1 MGLSVTL
8 SNALS
13 GMRVGQSALDVLS
26 HNVANAGTPG
36 YHRRSISVI
45 DTIGAN
51 STYAREGKLS
61 RAFNQSLQSHYTR
74 AVSESGFASV
84 QSGFLDRVQVL
95 FGKPGTTGSLDSAFT
110 SFEASL
116 AELSTSPDNFATR
129 AETVQKAQIMA
140 QTLNRFTSDIQS
152 LRREIESKLS
162 TTVDDINTQLA
173 SLEKINLRLVD
184 QGIDPGSRATL
195 MDQRDRLIGSL
206 SQQIDLNVD
215 YRTDGSVALMTRS
228 GVGILDGKASVFS
241 FASAGSLSANSQFN
255 YDDAKNGVGR
265 LMLQTAS
272 GMNIDLVKQ
281 NVLRSGEIAGLI
293 DLRDNKLVQAQDQLD
308 SIAASLAL
316 AMSTEVTQGQQVP
329 PGPSDGYDLD
339 IFDIQD
345 GNEFTFTYLQDGISK
360 TMRVLRVDD
369 PSKLPLDYFD
379 SNGSRVVGLDFS
391 GGVSGVASQLQDRVS
406 GLVFTS
412 GPVVGGSVP
421 PRNALRVLDDGAAGH
436 TDIYSL
442 SKRVTANTVQDSAG
456 TKALPLFVDNN
467 KTAFT
472 NHLGGEGGQVR
483 GFAGRITVN
492 PEVVQDNRLLVQ
504 YKVGGS
510 MGDADRVNVL
520 VENLT
525 ELRFAGGA
533 GSVKNG
539 ASSRLAGTV
548 SDFISQAINYQ
559 GNAASTA
566 IADEDT
572 QQLTLQALG
581 ERLEADYGVDVD
593 EEMARLMELQ
603 NAFAANARVMSI
615 AQELIQSLLTSI
627 R

>member
-8 SNALS
+8 ANALS
-13 GMRVGQSALDVLS
+13 GMRIGQSALDVLS

-45 DTIGAN
+45 DTLGVN
-51 STYAREGKLS
+51 STYAREGQLS
-61 RAFNQSLQSHYTR
+61 RAFNQSLQSHFTR
-74 AVSESGFASV
+74 AVSDSGFAAV
-84 QSGFLDRVQVL
+84 QSGYLDRVQVL

-173 SLEKINLRLVD
+173 SLEKINRRLVD
-184 QGIDPGSRATL
+184 QGIDPASRATL
-195 MDQRDRLIGSL
+195 MDQRDRLIQSL
-206 SQQIDLNVD
+206 SQQMDLTVD
-215 YRTDGSVALMTRS
+215 YRTDGTVALMTRS
-228 GVGILDGKASVFS
+228 GVGILDGKPSVFS

-255 YDDAKNGVGR
+255 YDDARNGVGK
-265 LMLQTAS
+265 LTIMTAA
-272 GMNIDLVKQ
+272 GMTIDLVKQ

-316 AMSTEVTQGQQVP
+316 SMSTQATAGTQVTT
-329 PGPSDGYDLD
+329 GPSNGYEVDIGDL
-339 IFDIQD
+339 QN
-345 GNEFTFTYLQDGISK
+345 GNEFTFTYLQNGVQK
-360 TMRVLRVDD
+360 TVRVLRVDD
-369 PSKLPLDYFD
+369 ASKLPMDYSD
-379 SNGSRVVGLDFS
+379 SNGARVIGLDFS
-391 GGVSGVASQLQDRVS
+391 GGTAAVATELQNRMGA
-406 GLVFTS
+406 GLVFS
-412 GPVVGGSVP
+412 NPGGDT
-421 PRNALRVLDDGAAGH
+421 LRIMDDGATGN
-436 TDIYSL
+436 TDMFSL
-442 SKRVTANTVQDSAG
+442 TKRVTSTALQGSG
-456 TKALPLFVDNN
+456 TALQLFVDINN
-467 KTAFT
+467 TAFT
-472 NHLGGEGGQVR
+472 NYLDGEGQTR
-483 GFAGRITVN
+483 GFAGRISVN
-492 PEVVQDNRLLVQ
+492 PAVVQDNRLLVQ
-504 YKVGGS
+504 YEMGGS
-510 MGDADRVNVL
+510 MGDADRVNAL
-520 VENLT
+520 VENLN
-525 ELRFAGGA
+525 EMRFAGGQ
-533 GSVKNG
+533 GSIKNG

-566 IADEDT
+566 IAEEDT
-572 QQLTLQALG
+572 QKLTLGALG

>member
-13 GMRVGQSALDVLS
+13 GMRIGQSALDVLS

-51 STYAREGKLS
+51 STYAREGKLA

-74 AVSESGFASV
+74 AVSDSGFSSV
-84 QSGFLDRVQVL
+84 QSSYLDRVQVL

-110 SFEASL
+110 EFEASL
-116 AELSTSPDNFATR
+116 TSLSTSPDNFATR

-140 QTLNRFTSDIQS
+140 QTLNRFTADIQS

-162 TTVDDINTQLA
+162 TSVDDINTQLA
-173 SLEKINLRLVD
+173 SLEKINGRLVD

-206 SQQIDLNVD
+206 SQQMDLNVD

-241 FASAGSLSANSQFN
+241 FASAGALSANSQVN

-265 LMLQTAS
+265 LTLMTAS
-272 GMNIDLVKQ
+272 GMTIDVVKQ

-316 AMSTEVTQGQQVP
+316 SMSTQATAGTQVTAGASNGYEV
-329 PGPSDGYDLD
+329 D
-339 IFDIQD
+339 IGDIQN
-345 GNEFTFTYLQDGISK
+345 GNEVSFSYLENGVQK
-360 TMRVLRVDD
+360 TVRVLRVDD
-369 PSKLPLDYFD
+369 PSKLPLDYSD
-379 SNGSRVVGLDFS
+379 SNGARVIGLDFS
-391 GGVSGVASQLQDRVS
+391 GGAASVAEELQNRLGGIVFSNPSGDV
-406 GLVFTS
+406 
-412 GPVVGGSVP
+412 
-421 PRNALRVLDDGAAGH
+421 LRVMDDGATGN
-436 TDIYSL
+436 TDMYSVT
-442 SKRVTANTVQDSAG
+442 KRVTASSLQGGG
-456 TKALPLFVDNN
+456 TALQLFVDINN
-467 KTAFT
+467 STFT
-472 NHLGGEGGQVR
+472 NALDGEGGQVR
-483 GFAGRITVN
+483 GFAGRISVN
-492 PEVVQDNRLLVQ
+492 PAIVQDNKLIVQ
-504 YKVGGS
+504 YEVGGS
-510 MGDADRVNVL
+510 MGDAARVNAL
-520 VENLT
+520 VDNLT
-525 ELRFAGGA
+525 EMRFAGGQ
-533 GSVKNG
+533 GSIKNG

-566 IADEDT
+566 IAEEDT
-572 QQLTLQALG
+572 QKLTLQALG

-603 NAFAANARVMSI
+603 NAFAANARVMSV
-615 AQELIQSLLTSI
+615 AQELIQSLMTSI

>member
-13 GMRVGQSALDVLS
+13 GMRIGQSALDTLS

-36 YHRRSISVI
+36 YHRRSISII
-45 DTIGAN
+45 DTIGVN
-51 STYAREGKLS
+51 STYAREGKLT

-74 AVSESGFASV
+74 AVSDSGFSSV
-84 QSGFLDRVQVL
+84 QSGYLDRVQVL

-110 SFEASL
+110 EFEASL
-116 AELSTSPDNFATR
+116 STLSTSPDNFATR

-162 TTVDDINTQLA
+162 TTVDDINTQLS

-206 SQQIDLNVD
+206 SQQMDLTVD

-241 FASAGSLSANSQFN
+241 FASAGSLSANSQVN
-255 YDDAKNGVGR
+255 YDDAKNGVGK

-272 GMNIDLVKQ
+272 GMNIDVVKQ

-316 AMSTEVTQGQQVP
+316 SMSTQATAGTQVTAGASNGYEV
-329 PGPSDGYDLD
+329 D
-339 IFDIQD
+339 IGDIQN
-345 GNEFTFTYLQDGISK
+345 GNEFTFSYLQNGVQK
-360 TMRVLRVDD
+360 TVRVLRVDD
-369 PSKLPLDYFD
+369 ASKLPLDYSD
-379 SNGSRVVGLDFS
+379 SNGARVIGLDFS
-391 GGVSGVASQLQDRVS
+391 GGAANVAEELQNRIG
-406 GLVFTS
+406 GLVFS
-412 GPVVGGSVP
+412 NPAGSTM
-421 PRNALRVLDDGAAGH
+421 RIMDDGATGN
-436 TDIYSL
+436 TDMYSL
-442 SKRVTANTVQDSAG
+442 TKRVTATSLQGGG
-456 TKALPLFVDNN
+456 TALQLFVDINN
-467 KTAFT
+467 SAFT
-472 NHLGGEGGQVR
+472 NALDGEGQAR
-483 GFAGRITVN
+483 GFAGRISVN
-492 PEVVQDNRLLVQ
+492 PAIVQDNSLIVQ
-504 YKVGGS
+504 YEVGGS
-510 MGDADRVNVL
+510 MGDADRVNAL

-525 ELRFAGGA
+525 EMRFAGGQ
-533 GSVKNG
+533 GSIKNG

-566 IADEDT
+566 IAEDDT
-572 QQLTLQALG
+572 QKLTLEALG

-615 AQELIQSLLTSI
+615 AQELIQSLLSSV

>member
-13 GMRVGQSALDVLS
+13 GMRIGQSALDTLS

-36 YHRRSISVI
+36 YHRRSISII

-74 AVSESGFASV
+74 AVSDSGFSSV
-84 QSGFLDRVQVL
+84 QSTYLDRVQVL

-110 SFEASL
+110 DFEASL
-116 AELSTSPDNFATR
+116 ATLSTSPDNFATR

-162 TTVDDINTQLA
+162 TTVDDINTQLS
-173 SLEKINLRLVD
+173 SLEKINRRLVD

-206 SQQIDLNVD
+206 SQQMDLTVD

-241 FASAGSLSANSQFN
+241 FASAGSLSANSQVN
-255 YDDAKNGVGR
+255 YDDAKNGVGK

-272 GMNIDLVKQ
+272 GMNIDVVKQ

-293 DLRDNKLVQAQDQLD
+293 DLRDKKLVQAQDQLD
-308 SIAASLAL
+308 SIAGSLAL
-316 AMSTEVTQGQQVP
+316 SMSTQATAGTQVTAGASNGYEV
-329 PGPSDGYDLD
+329 D
-339 IFDIQD
+339 IGDIQN
-345 GNEFTFTYLQDGISK
+345 GNEFTFSYLQNGVQK
-360 TMRVLRVDD
+360 TVRVLRVDD
-369 PSKLPLDYFD
+369 ASKLPLDYSD
-379 SNGSRVVGLDFS
+379 SNGARVIGLDFA
-391 GGVSGVASQLQDRVS
+391 GGAASVAEELQNRLG
-406 GLVFTS
+406 GLVFSNPAGNT
-412 GPVVGGSVP
+412 
-421 PRNALRVLDDGAAGH
+421 LRVMDDGATGN
-436 TDIYSL
+436 TDMYSL
-442 SKRVTANTVQDSAG
+442 TKRVTASSLQGGG
-456 TKALPLFVDNN
+456 TALQLFVDINN
-467 KTAFT
+467 SAFT
-472 NHLGGEGGQVR
+472 NTLDGEGGQVR
-483 GFAGRITVN
+483 GFAGRISVN
-492 PEVVQDNRLLVQ
+492 PAVVQDNRLIVQ
-504 YKVGGS
+504 YEVGGS
-510 MGDADRVNVL
+510 MGDADRVNAL

-525 ELRFAGGA
+525 EMRFAGGQ
-533 GSVKNG
+533 GSIKNG

-566 IADEDT
+566 IAENDT
-572 QQLTLQALG
+572 QTLTLGALG

-615 AQELIQSLLTSI
+615 AQELIQSLLQSV

>member
-13 GMRVGQSALDVLS
+13 GMRVGQNALDVLS

-36 YHRRSISVI
+36 YHRRSISII
-45 DTIGAN
+45 DTLGVH
-51 STYAREGKLS
+51 STYAREGQLS

-74 AVSESGFASV
+74 AVSDSGFASV
-84 QSGFLDRVQVL
+84 QSGYLDRVQVL

-116 AELSTSPDNFATR
+116 SELSTSPDNFATR

-140 QTLNRFTSDIQS
+140 QTLNRFTADIQS

-162 TTVDDINTQLA
+162 TTVDDINTQLS
-173 SLEKINLRLVD
+173 SLEKINGRLVD
-184 QGIDPGSRATL
+184 QGIDPASRATL
-195 MDQRDRLIGSL
+195 MDQRDRLIQSL
-206 SQQIDLNVD
+206 SQQMDLTVD

-228 GVGILDGKASVFS
+228 GVGILDGKPSVFS

-255 YDDAKNGVGR
+255 YDDAKNGVGKLT
-265 LMLQTAS
+265 LMTAS
-272 GMNIDLVKQ
+272 GMTIDLVKQ

-316 AMSTEVTQGQQVP
+316 SMSTQATAGTQVTT
-329 PGPSDGYDLD
+329 GPSNGYEVDIGDL
-339 IFDIQD
+339 QN
-345 GNEFTFTYLQDGISK
+345 GNEFTFSYLQNGIQK
-360 TMRVLRVDD
+360 TVRVLRVDD
-369 PSKLPLDYFD
+369 ASKLPMDYED
-379 SNGSRVVGLDFS
+379 SNGARVVGLDFS
-391 GGVSGVASQLQDRVS
+391 GGTASVATQLQDRIG
-406 GLVFTS
+406 GLVFTN
-412 GPVVGGSVP
+412 PAGST
-421 PRNALRVLDDGAAGH
+421 LRVMDDGVTGN
-436 TDIYSL
+436 TDMYSL
-442 SKRVTANTVQDSAG
+442 TKRVTATTLQGNG
-456 TKALPLFVDNN
+456 TALQLFVDINN
-467 KTAFT
+467 SAFT
-472 NHLGGEGGQVR
+472 NYLDGEGQMR
-483 GFAGRITVN
+483 GFAGRISVN
-492 PEVVQDNRLLVQ
+492 PAVVQDNRLLVQ
-504 YKVGGS
+504 YEAGGS
-510 MGDADRVNVL
+510 MGDADRVNAL

-525 ELRFAGGA
+525 EMRFAGGR
-533 GSVKNG
+533 GSIKNG

-566 IADEDT
+566 IAEQDT
-572 QQLTLQALG
+572 QNLTLEALG